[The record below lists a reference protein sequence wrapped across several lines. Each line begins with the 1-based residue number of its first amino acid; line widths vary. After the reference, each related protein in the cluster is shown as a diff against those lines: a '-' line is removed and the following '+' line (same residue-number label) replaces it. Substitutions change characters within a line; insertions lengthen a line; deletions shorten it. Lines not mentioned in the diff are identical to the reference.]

1 MTLEELKAISAIKAR
16 DFCVKSDDRVFLKT
30 VLDNDPRKAVQE
42 GVMSRLRKLA
52 TVSPGAAAST
62 GVADGGSEEKPE
74 PTAETP
80 STPTATVEVAVNA
93 LPTASEDEAEKIEKA
108 NTAKCPNCNKIAD
121 TPDEVEKFF
130 GYRTLP
136 SKKHGSIQVRQSR
149 CKKCRG
155 AKTCVGP
162 KATARRA
169 AAASTTATTADP
181 AAEGAGSAA

>member
-1 MTLEELKAISAIKAR
+1 MTIEELKAISAIKAR

-52 TVSPGAAAST
+52 TSAPAE
-62 GVADGGSEEKPE
+62 VA
-74 PTAETP
+74 
-80 STPTATVEVAVNA
+80 PTATVEVAVNA
-93 LPTASEDEAEKIEKA
+93 PPTSSEDEAEKIEKSD
-108 NTAKCPNCNKIAD
+108 TATCPHCNKIAD

-169 AAASTTATTADP
+169 AAASTTATTDDP
-181 AAEGAGSAA
+181 AAEGAGSEA

>member
-52 TVSPGAAAST
+52 TSSPA
-62 GVADGGSEEKPE
+62 E
-74 PTAETP
+74 PVVE
-80 STPTATVEVAVNA
+80 SPTATVEVAVNA
-93 LPTASEDEAEKIEKA
+93 PPTASADEAEKIEKA
-108 NTAKCPNCNKIAD
+108 NTATCPRCAKIAD
-121 TPDEVEKFF
+121 TPDEVERFF

-149 CKKCRG
+149 CKSCRG

-169 AAASTTATTADP
+169 AAAPTPA
-181 AAEGAGSAA
+181 AAEGAESAS